1 MVDRVDPRTAYGAG
15 VRAGAASYDAGLRS
29 YMLSIYNLMAGG
41 VLLTGIVAFLF
52 SRGGVDSYAAQVFL
66 RGGILKYVIMFAPL
80 IMVFTLA
87 GGINRMSEAS
97 ARGLYWAF
105 AVVMGVSLSTI
116 FLVYTS
122 SSIATTFFATSAA
135 FGALSLYGYT
145 TKKDLSAIGTFLI
158 MGVVGLVVAMIAN
171 MFIQSGPLALVINA
185 VGVLVF
191 AGLTAYDTQ
200 KLKSVYDQV
209 VDSDFRGRSVVL
221 GALTLYL
228 DFINLF
234 LFMLR
239 FMGMGGRR

>member
-15 VRAGAASYDAGLRS
+15 VRAGTASYDAGLRS
-29 YMLSIYNLMAGG
+29 YMLSIYNMMAGG

-52 SRGGVDSYAAQVFL
+52 SRGGMDSYAAQVFL
-66 RGGILKYVIMFAPL
+66 HGGIKYVVMFAPL
-80 IMVFTLA
+80 IMVFALA
-87 GGINRMSEAS
+87 GGINRMSETN

-116 FLVYTS
+116 FLVYTN
-122 SSIATTFFATSAA
+122 SSIATTFFGTSAA
-135 FGALSLYGYT
+135 FGGLSLYGYT
-145 TKKDLSAIGTFLI
+145 TKKNLSALGTFLI
-158 MGVVGLVVAMIAN
+158 MGVVGLIVAMIAN

-185 VGVLVF
+185 VGVLIF

-200 KLKSVYDQV
+200 KLKNVYAQV
-209 VDSDFRGRSVVL
+209 AGSDFRGKSVIM

-234 LFMLR
+234 MFMLR
-239 FMGMGGRR
+239 FMGGRR

>member
-105 AVVMGVSLSTI
+105 AVVMGVS
-116 FLVYTS
+116 
-122 SSIATTFFATSAA
+122 IATTFFATSAA

-209 VDSDFRGRSVVL
+209 ADSDFRGRSVVL